1 MLDCPQWSRERLRSG
16 LEAHRSLQPA
26 MLNKPCKT
34 LQFVEPSYTLFPLR
48 LSSPAV
54 PRHLSGPVSGMPRP
68 APGRL
73 RLVAHCH
80 WHVGE
85 APPTRSRLLAC
96 SMILRLH

>member
-1 MLDCPQWSRERLRSG
+1 MLDCPQWSRERLSSG

-26 MLNKPCKT
+26 MLDKPCSNFT
-34 LQFVEPSYTLFPLR
+34 VCGTVIYSVSAQAVVPGG
-48 LSSPAV
+48 PA
-54 PRHLSGPVSGMPRP
+54 
-68 APGRL
+68 APQWTREWDAAAGARL

-96 SMILRLH
+96 SMILGLH